1 LKAGRNEAR
10 RAIIRSMAAQS
21 HGVSPWGRWFV
32 EALEGYDE
40 SGRLARGKSYANTG
54 KVPELDFA
62 GCSRNLSR

>member
-1 LKAGRNEAR
+1 
-10 RAIIRSMAAQS
+10 MAAQS